1 MAIDTRAVDKSRL
14 FHVCMGRI
22 VCSVVSMLLARARR
36 RVETPLNAR
45 IRRWYALHSFRAR
58 ARLDLPTYG
67 QSAVQR
73 QLSDASENM
82 WGQTVVWQTLELV
95 TDIVS
100 AAAQLLASVVVLLQ
114 VLTASGQSDGVVLAG
129 LTLFAETSYWLAQ
142 FNVFQRARGAWSR
155 RFV

>member
-1 MAIDTRAVDKSRL
+1 
-14 FHVCMGRI
+14 
-22 VCSVVSMLLARARR
+22 MLLSHGRP

-73 QLSDASENM
+73 QLTGASNNT
-82 WGQTVVWQTLELV
+82 WGQTVVWQTLELM

-100 AAAQLLASVVVLLQ
+100 AAAQVVASLFVLFQ
-114 VLTASGQSDGVVLAG
+114 VLAASEQADGLVLAG
-129 LTLFAETSYWLAQ
+129 LTLLGETFYWMSRLST
-142 FNVFQRARGAWSR
+142 FHRARGACSR
-155 RFV
+155 VASV